1 MSSSP
6 SGVRPVT
13 SDPPFALRG
22 RVSVLALLLIPL
34 NVYWVLSMQVGWNQ
48 GYPTM
53 LSLFFN
59 VVFILFVLVLA
70 NRLLL
75 HVAPRQALSQAE
87 LLTLYTALAMAT
99 AAAQFVEYLVPV
111 VAGPF
116 ALARTQNGVLA
127 WLSAPL
133 ARLLTVRDADAARA
147 LATGGSGLGPF
158 LALWIVPFL
167 GWTLFVGVLL
177 TTTLCLGTL
186 FYRQW
191 TENER
196 LPFPIVQIP
205 LQMTADGG
213 RDAFRNPL
221 FWTGFAVAGGLIAWN
236 GVAAFIPGLPAL
248 PIKRQFYDGFTQA
261 SVPFNALGRLSYSF
275 HPFVIGLGYF
285 LPLDLTFSIGAFYW
299 LHQLVRLGASAAGLG
314 ADNPRF
320 PYVDFQSFGAWIAL
334 FVIAVW
340 FARRH
345 LSQALGVGRWVSGVG
360 RWALGVGHWVH
371 WPGLTDRTDR
381 TDQSDPSE
389 TPNAQRLT
397 PNAECPTP
405 MSYRA
410 AFLGAAAGFLFL
422 CVFGMLL
429 GLSWWASVVFF
440 GIYFSVV
447 TAMAKARAELGP
459 PAVDL
464 FLTAPGKVMVALF
477 GGKLLGPGTLVSLSL
492 LYWLWLEYPWHPMP
506 HQLEALRLCDP
517 QGAAGTRAGGPD
529 DPATVSFGI
538 GRRPRNVRWDLAA
551 LTRPPAS
558 LLATAD
564 LRRGA
569 SSSPHR
575 RMAWLMMAAALLG
588 WTVAFLV
595 VLQLDYSAGAATA
608 RQGGTQAYYA
618 RQAYSLPR
626 NWLNEMA
633 PPDRAGVAAMV
644 VGGLITGLLA
654 LARVQIVGWPLHP
667 VGYALGSAFT
677 TSYLWLPL
685 WISALAKGL
694 IVHYGGLA
702 TYRRF
707 MPLFLGLVLGEFVIG
722 SLWAILGVT
731 TRLPVYVFWP
741 Y

>member
-1 MSSSP
+1 
-6 SGVRPVT
+6 
-13 SDPPFALRG
+13 
-22 RVSVLALLLIPL
+22 
-34 NVYWVLSMQVGWNQ
+34 
-48 GYPTM
+48 
-53 LSLFFN
+53 
-59 VVFILFVLVLA
+59 VLVLA
-70 NRLLL
+70 NRVLMR
-75 HVAPRQALSQAE
+75 VAPRQALSQAE
-87 LLTLYTALAMAT
+87 LLTLYAALAMAT

-116 ALARTQNGVLA
+116 ALARTRDDVLA

-133 ARLLTVRDADAARA
+133 ARLLTVRDADAARV
-147 LATGGSGLGPF
+147 LATGGRGLGPY
-158 LALWIVPFL
+158 LALWIAPFL
-167 GWTLFVGVLL
+167 GWTLFVTVLL
-177 TTTLCLGTL
+177 TTTLCIGTL

-191 TENER
+191 AESER

-205 LQMTADGG
+205 LQMTAEGG

-221 FWTGFAVAGGLIAWN
+221 FWTGFAIAGGLITWN
-236 GVAAFIPGLPAL
+236 GVAAFVPGLPAL

-285 LPLDLTFSIGAFYW
+285 LPLDLTLSIGAFYW
-299 LHQLVRLGASAAGLG
+299 LHQLVRLGAAAAGLA

-345 LSQALGVGRWVSGVG
+345 LLEALGVRPRALGVGRRALSLE
-360 RWALGVGHWVH
+360 RWGLGSD
-371 WPGLTDRTDR
+371 PSDRTDR
-381 TDQSDPSE
+381 SDPSDPSQRP
-389 TPNAQRLT
+389 TPNAQRPAPIT
-397 PNAECPTP
+397 N
-405 MSYRA
+405 RA
-410 AFLGAAAGFLFL
+410 VVLGAILGFLFL

-440 GIYFSVV
+440 AIYFGLV

-506 HQLEALRLCDP
+506 HQLEARRLCDA
-517 QGAAGTRAGGPD
+517 QVSGAAPLGAPGEQSTARLS
-529 DPATVSFGI
+529 T
-538 GRRPRNVRWDLAA
+538 GRHPRGVRWDLSE
-551 LTRPPAS
+551 LEKPPAAV
-558 LLATAD
+558 LAAAG
-564 LRRGA
+564 LRQVA
-569 SSSPHR
+569 VPSPHR
-575 RMAWLMMAAALLG
+575 RMAWLMMGAALLG
-588 WTVAFLV
+588 WTVAFLI
-595 VLQLDYSAGAATA
+595 VLHLDYSAGAATA

-618 RQAYSLPR
+618 RQAYNLSR
-626 NWLNEMA
+626 GWLTEMA
-633 PPDRAGVAAMV
+633 PPDRAGVAAMMA
-644 VGGLITGLLA
+644 GGLITGLLA